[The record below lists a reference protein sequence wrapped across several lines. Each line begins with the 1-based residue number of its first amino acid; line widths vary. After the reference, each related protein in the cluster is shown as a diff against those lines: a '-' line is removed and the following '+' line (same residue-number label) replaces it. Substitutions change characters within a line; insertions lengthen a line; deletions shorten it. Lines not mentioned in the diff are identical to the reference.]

1 MSNILL
7 PGQPI
12 VGTPA
17 TAHTHGMAWLA
28 RRCLGSRT
36 EARSRRRRQAGPKH
50 RRRVRSSS
58 GTVTRLSPLQATISI
73 TIVDSVPLPHG
84 EEFTGV
90 IRVQD
95 VRSTEKDKV
104 KISDCFRGG
113 DVVRGAV
120 VSPFDISPVPE
131 YD

>member
-1 MSNILL
+1 MSDIFL
-7 PGQPI
+7 PGQP
-12 VGTPA
+12 VGEGLSSGTYTRDRVTRSSLLGYSTAGGVKAA
-17 TAHTHGMAWLA
+17 TA
-28 RRCLGSRT
+28 SR
-36 EARSRRRRQAGPKH
+36 AQPPSPG
-50 RRRVRSSS
+50 VIVI

-104 KISDCFRGG
+104 KVSDCFRGG

-120 VSPFDISPVPE
+120 VSL
-131 YD
+131 Y